1 MRNAAEDEGKRWLAQ
16 ARADVEAAVHL
27 VAGGH
32 FNVACFL
39 AQQAAE
45 KALKGYLFY
54 RGAAEVWGHSA
65 AELCEKCA
73 EMEPAF
79 RELVKAVSLLDKYY
93 IPTRYPNGLP
103 GGLPK
108 DAFDRLEAERALDIA
123 RRAADAAG
131 ALMA

>member
-1 MRNAAEDEGKRWLAQ
+1 MRNAAKDEGARWLAQ
-16 ARADVEAAVHL
+16 ARSDVEAAAYL

-45 KALKGYLFY
+45 KALKGFLFY

-65 AELCEKCA
+65 AELSEKCA
-73 EMEPAF
+73 GMEPAF
-79 RELVKAVSLLDKYY
+79 RELVGPAALLDKYY

-103 GGLPK
+103 GGIPK
-108 DAFDRLEAERALDIA
+108 DAFDEVEAERALGIA
-123 RRAADAAG
+123 RRVADAA
-131 ALMA
+131 ANLMP

>member
-1 MRNAAEDEGKRWLAQ
+1 LAQ
-16 ARADVEAAVHL
+16 ARADIDAAVHL
-27 VAGGH
+27 VAGRH

-65 AELCEKCA
+65 AELCETCA
-73 EMEPAF
+73 EIEPAF
-79 RELVKAVSLLDKYY
+79 GELVGPVSLLDKYY

-103 GGLPK
+103 GGIPK
-108 DAFDRLEAERALDIA
+108 DAFDKVEAERAVDIA
-123 RRAADAAG
+123 RRAADTAAT
-131 ALMA
+131 LMA